1 METLR
6 IDTPEFRWT
15 AYAAGEGDDVW
26 VGFHGFGQ
34 GGQHLLRF
42 MRILRPGA
50 RCIAFDLPHHGTT
63 EAMNSGT
70 PRLTSAELTDCFEK
84 LLRQCGAKR
93 CSVIGFSLGGKCALT
108 LLESAPVRLRSVV
121 LIAPDGLYINPI
133 YWLAT
138 HTAIGRW
145 AMQRMVRDPSGLYR
159 ICNGLERIGL
169 LPKAVNQFFRSQLGT
184 AEQRMRVYAVW
195 QTFGHMQPDLNAVR
209 SHVVRYAVDLHLV
222 FGKDDKVIRPKWA
235 KKLHD
240 PRWRHSKLLLLG
252 RAHNLT
258 KREVAEELKDLLII
272 SSAPI

>member
-1 METLR
+1 METIR
-6 IDTPEFRWT
+6 IETPNFRWT
-15 AYAAGEGDDVW
+15 AYEAGEGDDVW

-42 MRILRPGA
+42 MRILWPGA
-50 RCIAFDLPHHGTT
+50 RCIAFDLPHHGATQ
-63 EAMNSGT
+63 AVGVGT
-70 PRLTSAELTDCFEK
+70 PRLTATELTDCFEK

-93 CSVIGFSLGGKCALT
+93 CSVLGFSLGGKCALT

-138 HTAIGRW
+138 HTALGRW
-145 AMQRMVRDPSGLYR
+145 AMLRIVRDPSRLYH
-159 ICNGLERIGL
+159 ICNGLEHMGL

-195 QTFGHMQPDLNAVR
+195 QTFGHMQPDLAVVR
-209 SHVVRYAVDLHLV
+209 SHVVRYAVGLHLI

-235 KKLHD
+235 KKLHN
-240 PRWRHSKLLLLG
+240 PGWKHSKLMLLD
-252 RAHNLT
+252 RAHDLT

-272 SSAPI
+272 SLAPM